1 MPYFIHLWPDFCVNL
16 ENQIGY
22 GMKKIELRI
31 YKHFTLCIALYLHP
45 FCYGSSLSNS
55 RQGEFVFTIIH
66 IFFTPSQVYLSTVLF
81 CQHPKNVILLSM
93 NTLVA
98 YHIIITLEYL

>member
-1 MPYFIHLWPDFCVNL
+1 
-16 ENQIGY
+16 
-22 GMKKIELRI
+22 MKKIELRI

-45 FCYGSSLSNS
+45 FCYGSSLSSS
-55 RQGEFVFTIIH
+55 RQGRFFFTIIH
-66 IFFTPSQVYLSTVLF
+66 IFFTPSQVYLSTTVLF

-98 YHIIITLEYL
+98 YHIITLEYL

>member
-1 MPYFIHLWPDFCVNL
+1 
-16 ENQIGY
+16 
-22 GMKKIELRI
+22 MKKIELRI

-45 FCYGSSLSNS
+45 FCYGSSLSKVLD
-55 RQGEFVFTIIH
+55 REDFFFTIIH